1 MNNTFIK
8 DNKDIMNYIN
18 DHLQAYCKNQNAS
31 DPKGLSEYL
40 KHKPT
45 MREDLEVDSLGYY
58 IDFKEKQVLKNDK
71 PVYKMIF
78 HYGMIRNKYGLKN
91 ITLEEA

>member
-18 DHLQAYCKNQNAS
+18 DHLQAYCKQQNAS
-31 DPKGLSEYL
+31 EPKFLRNYL
-40 KHKPT
+40 KRSII
-45 MREDLEVDSLGYY
+45 REDLEFDSLGYY

-78 HYGMIRNKYGLKN
+78 HYGMIRNKYGLKK
-91 ITLEEA
+91 ITLEEV

>member
-8 DNKDIMNYIN
+8 DNKDVMDYIK

-45 MREDLEVDSLGYY
+45 MRENFEFWDLGYN
-58 IDFKEKQVLKNDK
+58 IDFKERQVLRNDK

-78 HYGMIRNKYGLKN
+78 HYGMIRNKQGLKK
-91 ITLEEA
+91 ITLEEV